1 MKYDVKY
8 EISKFIKKIYLKL
21 IKIENII
28 YYILKSFS
36 LFIKK
41 IDFHKI
47 LKKVNLL
54 TYKLKLA
61 FNISRFY

>member
-1 MKYDVKY
+1 MKYDIKY

-47 LKKVNLL
+47 LKKVNFL